1 MKNKKYIIT
10 AAVAVGLVGLIFT
23 VACASHHGGK
33 ETDPTVATL
42 MQTLDDTESRTVP
55 ASTATQS
62 EEESQESITS
72 VTESDSAED
81 VSTESR
87 TETPTTTVT
96 ETTRAEHSHT
106 EEQTV
111 EETTTGEVKSEIS
124 KDDLE
129 STDFS
134 FTTIKVEQSSFDY
147 FTYLKNKGYTYID
160 SDDKLKKFCTDEVLS
175 LKNGKKNVLYIM
187 TEPGR
192 YNALV
197 EGLDAARKLASSTN
211 NPKDIMARDSY
222 LYQKLGFDYQKYYAD
237 GMAIFMIRKI
247 QDICNEVN
255 DFSVYAVYYYSY
267 ENGQQRDLVDSIISD
282 AVKNFTG
289 TDYEKALAAHD
300 YLCER
305 TEYATGADAHILH
318 TAYGALVDRSAVC
331 EGYAKAYKKL
341 LSAMGIECEVVIN
354 SEHAWNVVQIE
365 GLWYFVDVTND
376 DTNKFHA
383 LFMLGRDVLMNAVDM
398 NIDSYFFGADSISY
412 YGYSDGNNTDTKVLA
427 HKSLMRKIEYA
438 DYNTEE

>member
-23 VACASHHGGK
+23 VVSASHNGRKGA
-33 ETDPTVATL
+33 DPTIATVL
-42 MQTLDDTESRTVP
+42 QTLDDTESRTVP
-55 ASTATQS
+55 ESTMTQS
-62 EEESQESITS
+62 EEKSQESFTP
-72 VTESDSAED
+72 VKESDSAD
-81 VSTESR
+81 AVSTESSTESS
-87 TETPTTTVT
+87 TETPTTTVI
-96 ETTRAEHSHT
+96 ETTSTEHPHT

-222 LYQKLGFDYQKYYAD
+222 LYQKLGFDYQKYYAE
-237 GMAIFMIRKI
+237 MY
-247 QDICNEVN
+247 QN
-255 DFSVYAVYYYSY
+255 
-267 ENGQQRDLVDSIISD
+267 
-282 AVKNFTG
+282 
-289 TDYEKALAAHD
+289 
-300 YLCER
+300 
-305 TEYATGADAHILH
+305 
-318 TAYGALVDRSAVC
+318 
-331 EGYAKAYKKL
+331 
-341 LSAMGIECEVVIN
+341 
-354 SEHAWNVVQIE
+354 
-365 GLWYFVDVTND
+365 
-376 DTNKFHA
+376 
-383 LFMLGRDVLMNAVDM
+383 
-398 NIDSYFFGADSISY
+398 
-412 YGYSDGNNTDTKVLA
+412 
-427 HKSLMRKIEYA
+427 
-438 DYNTEE
+438 